1 MYLVGFIASVAV
13 NHANERAFPAH
24 TRHVRT
30 SVKVTIGAVAVA
42 TVCILALAG
51 IASYFVLGNLERR
64 SAPEATALSE
74 IEIIRTRFGS
84 RPPLIEIVD
93 ARRGDVRINRLA
105 GNGARVTTFHVVNW
119 NAEDGEL
126 VRTEAPLWLMR
137 FSSVNLLSQL
147 GLAPASLR
155 LTVQDVEQYGPG
167 IVVDYAQPGSTRVLV
182 WVD

>member
-1 MYLVGFIASVAV
+1 M
-13 NHANERAFPAH
+13 
-24 TRHVRT
+24 RT
-30 SVKVTIGAVAVA
+30 WVKATIGVGALAA
-42 TVCILALAG
+42 IGMLALAG

-84 RPPLIEIVD
+84 RAPLIEIVD
-93 ARRGDVRINRLA
+93 ARKGDVRINRLA
-105 GNGARVTTFHVVNW
+105 GTGGPVSTFHVVNW

-155 LTVQDVEQYGPG
+155 LTVQDVERYGPG
-167 IVVDYAQPGSTRVLV
+167 IVVDYTQPGSARVLV

>member
-1 MYLVGFIASVAV
+1 
-13 NHANERAFPAH
+13 
-24 TRHVRT
+24 VRT
-30 SVKVTIGAVAVA
+30 WVKATIGVGALAA
-42 TVCILALAG
+42 VCILILAG
-51 IASYFVLGNLERR
+51 IASYFVLGNLEKR
-64 SAPEATALSE
+64 SAPEAAALSE
-74 IEIIRTRFGS
+74 IESIRTRFAS
-84 RPPLIEIVD
+84 RPPLVEIVD

-105 GNGARVTTFHVVNW
+105 GTGGRVSTFHVLSW

-155 LTVQDVEQYGPG
+155 LTVQDVERYGPG
-167 IVVDYAQPGSTRVLV
+167 IVVDYAQPGSARVFV